1 MRIRGFTSCGTIP
14 TGKSCLSCLENTESE
29 MGEFLLEKPKDKKV
43 TGKRLV
49 MAAIG
54 IIVLLIGGTVFLI
67 QGGHGRQQTEEKK
80 EETYLSLSQAD
91 QETADLYAELYE
103 TEREEVAKIQTET
116 KDWGQ
121 TGRELEQA
129 FFTIPENTKY
139 QMAEEGYSLD
149 DLEQA
154 EKLSVQTGR
163 KAIEL
168 ARAKGKASENKS
180 WSEVVKD
187 DGILSTEEQLGLT
200 KEQIQQL
207 KDKSL
212 NKEERMEV
220 AVLLLN
226 ETYTFEEVLEK
237 LEEGKTVDE
246 LKK

>member
-1 MRIRGFTSCGTIP
+1 
-14 TGKSCLSCLENTESE
+14 
-29 MGEFLLEKPKDKKV
+29 MGEFLLKKPKDKKV
-43 TGKRLV
+43 TGKRMV
-49 MAAIG
+49 MAAMG
-54 IIVLLIGGTVFLI
+54 IIAILLIGGTVFLI

-80 EETYLSLSQAD
+80 EEAYLFLSQAD
-91 QETADLYAELYE
+91 RETADLYAQLYE
-103 TEREEVAKIQTET
+103 TEREEVAKIQIET
-116 KDWGQ
+116 KDWEQ

-139 QMAEEGYSLD
+139 QMTEEGYSLD

-187 DGILSTEEQLGLT
+187 DEILSTEEQMGLS

-220 AVLLLN
+220 AVLLWN
-226 ETYTFEEVLEK
+226 ESYTFEEVLEK
-237 LEEGKTVDE
+237 LDTGETVEDLTKE
-246 LKK
+246 KSK

>member
-1 MRIRGFTSCGTIP
+1 ME
-14 TGKSCLSCLENTESE
+14 KS
-29 MGEFLLEKPKDKKV
+29 KDKKV
-43 TGKRLV
+43 RGKRMV
-49 MAAIG
+49 MAAMG
-54 IIVLLIGGTVFLI
+54 IIAILLIGGTVFLI
-67 QGGHGRQQTEEKK
+67 QRGHGRQQTEEKK
-80 EETYLSLSQAD
+80 EEVYQSLSASD
-91 QETADLYAELYE
+91 QETADLYAQLYE
-103 TEREEVAKIQTET
+103 TEREEVAKIQNET
-116 KDWGQ
+116 KDWEQ

-139 QMAEEGYSLD
+139 QMEKEGYSLD

-154 EKLSVQTGR
+154 EKLSVKTGR

-187 DGILSTEEQLGLT
+187 DEILSTEEQLGLT
-200 KEQIQQL
+200 KEQNQQL

-212 NKEERMEV
+212 SKEERMEV

-237 LEEGKTVDE
+237 LDAGETVEE
-246 LKK
+246 LKGQESE